1 MEKLG
6 NYEMRKMKRERLEQ
20 VKQARR
26 ILALILNESKF
37 VENKKLIEE
46 LREITY
52 QLEESTGVE
61 WHSSAVLETLQ
72 GVNQ

>member
-37 VENKKLIEE
+37 VENKRLIEE

-72 GVNQ
+72 GVN

>member
-37 VENKKLIEE
+37 VENKRLIEE

-72 GVNQ
+72 VAN